1 LNRRGWPASCGPG
14 HDTYF
19 AKAAQGWTKAGG
31 AAVTFAAES
40 DHRDRRERTMNFSH
54 FVRIDRERR
63 GLERHFV
70 VHTHDPKF
78 TLELA
83 ADPEAP
89 DRVGRGVIKR
99 ICVPNSW
106 AGDYGQYGNL
116 LAAAQEFFAESN
128 VRPAPR
134 G

>member
-1 LNRRGWPASCGPG
+1 
-14 HDTYF
+14 
-19 AKAAQGWTKAGG
+19 
-31 AAVTFAAES
+31 
-40 DHRDRRERTMNFSH
+40 MNFSH

-78 TLELA
+78 TLELT
-83 ADPEAP
+83 ADHEAP

-106 AGDYGQYGNL
+106 AGDYGQYGQL
-116 LAAAQEFFAESN
+116 LAAAQEFFAESHPG
-128 VRPAPR
+128 PAPR